1 MYHTFVQHTKRSV
14 CMKDSKEHILA
25 IAFKLFFQKGYKEV
39 TMSELVKESGL
50 SKGAFYHYFSSKEE
64 LYNHSMEMFLAHY
77 MDNFSIEFKEELSL
91 RDNLKALY
99 HQFTPISSQMNTSTQ
114 EAADA
119 LSNYL
124 IFLQSLMR
132 KPEFRKKMGEYN
144 RNFYTVFAEWFKT
157 SQDRGEIKG
166 DLDTLT
172 LAQHLTGLMKGIGV
186 LYAFA
191 DQSEPAEVTFN
202 RIIDQFFDLIEL

>member
-1 MYHTFVQHTKRSV
+1 
-14 CMKDSKEHILA
+14 MKDSREHILA

-77 MDNFSIEFKEELSL
+77 MDNFSIEFNEELSL

-99 HQFTPISSQMNTSTQ
+99 HQFTPLSSQMNTSTQ
-114 EAADA
+114 ETADA

-124 IFLQSLMR
+124 IFLQNLMR
-132 KPEFRKKMGEYN
+132 KPEFRKKMEEYN
-144 RNFYTVFAEWFKT
+144 KNFYMVFAEWFGT
-157 SQDRGEIKG
+157 SQDRGEIKNN
-166 DLDTLT
+166 LDTIT

-186 LYAFA
+186 LYAFV

>member
-1 MYHTFVQHTKRSV
+1 
-14 CMKDSKEHILA
+14 
-25 IAFKLFFQKGYKEV
+25 
-39 TMSELVKESGL
+39 MSELVKESGL

-64 LYNHSMEMFLAHY
+64 LYNHSMEMFLSHY
-77 MDNFSIEFKEELSL
+77 MDNFAIEFNEELSL

-124 IFLQSLMR
+124 IFLQNLMR
-132 KPEFRKKMGEYN
+132 KPEFRKKMEEYN
-144 RNFYTVFAEWFKT
+144 LNFYKVFAEWFQT
-157 SQDRGEIKG
+157 SQNRGEIKR
-166 DLDTLT
+166 DLNPMT

-186 LYAFA
+186 LYAFV